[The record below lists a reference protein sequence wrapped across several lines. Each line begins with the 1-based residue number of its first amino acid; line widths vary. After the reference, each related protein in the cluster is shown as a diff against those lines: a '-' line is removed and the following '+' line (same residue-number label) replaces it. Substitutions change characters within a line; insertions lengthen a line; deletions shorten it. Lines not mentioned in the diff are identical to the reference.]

1 MSRTMTTRAR
11 RVVAGAAALSL
22 VLAACG
28 DDDEDDASTTDTTAA
43 ADDSAEYC
51 ALAEELDAQ
60 DEFFTADQ
68 LLELQAVAPA
78 AISEEIDT
86 VVPILIDAIEAGDPF
101 AAFEDPVV
109 EENIGAIETFEVD
122 VCGLGDDA
130 DEGDDEG
137 AAPVEI
143 APEDEDYCA
152 IATIVNEQEDFPTPE
167 QLEELRA
174 TAPDEIADEANTVV
188 DAFLAAGDDPFAAF
202 EAPGVDEAFAVIEP
216 FDAEHCGIDSNGE
229 GEGEEGA
236 QDPSLTEPDE
246 SAAQVAVA
254 ATDYAFA
261 FDPAA
266 PAAGRTQ
273 FTMTNEGDERHVM
286 YLFKLADGATIDEV
300 LESEGEEGFDFD
312 AESDTAAA
320 GEQSILT
327 VDLTPGDWAMICYIP
342 TADGTPHF
350 VEGMQTAFTV
360 Q

>member
-1 MSRTMTTRAR
+1 MSRTMTTTAR

-28 DDDEDDASTTDTTAA
+28 DDDEDAGTTDTTAA
-43 ADDSAEYC
+43 EDDSAEYC

-68 LLELQAVAPA
+68 LRDLQAVAPA

-86 VVPILIDAIEAGDPF
+86 VVPILVEAIEAGDPF

-109 EENIGAIETFEVD
+109 EENIGAIETYED
-122 VCGLGDDA
+122 EVCGLGDDA

-152 IATIVNEQEDFPTPE
+152 IATIVNEQDEFPSPE

-174 TAPDEIADEANTVV
+174 TAPDEIADEADTVV
-188 DAFLAAGDDPFAAF
+188 EAFIAAGDDPFAAF
-202 EAPGVDEAFAVIEP
+202 EAPGVEEAFEVIEP
-216 FDAEHCGIDSNGE
+216 FDEEHCGIVVED
-229 GEGEEGA
+229 GEEDGDGE

-286 YLFKLADGATIDEV
+286 YLFKLSDGATIDEV
-300 LESEGEEGFDFD
+300 LESEGEEGYDFD

-320 GEQSILT
+320 GEEAILT

-342 TADGTPHF
+342 TAEGTPHF

>member
-1 MSRTMTTRAR
+1 MSRTMTTRTR

-28 DDDEDDASTTDTTAA
+28 DDDEDAATTDTTAA
-43 ADDSAEYC
+43 AASEDTTDAYC
-51 ALAEELDAQ
+51 AFAEELDAQ
-60 DEFFTADQ
+60 DEF
-68 LLELQAVAPA
+68 P
-78 AISEEIDT
+78 S
-86 VVPILIDAIEAGDPF
+86 
-101 AAFEDPVV
+101 
-109 EENIGAIETFEVD
+109 
-122 VCGLGDDA
+122 
-130 DEGDDEG
+130 
-137 AAPVEI
+137 
-143 APEDEDYCA
+143 
-152 IATIVNEQEDFPTPE
+152 PE

-174 TAPDEIADEANTVV
+174 TAPDEIADEANTIV
-188 DAFLAAGDDPFAAF
+188 DAFIAAGDDPFAAF
-202 EAPGVDEAFAVIEP
+202 ELPEVNAAFEVIEP
-216 FDAEHCGIDSNGE
+216 FDAEHCGIAVEGDEEDGE
-229 GEGEEGA
+229 D

-266 PAAGRTQ
+266 PAAGPTQ

-286 YLFKLADGATIDEV
+286 YLFKLSEGATLDQV
-300 LESEGEEGFDFD
+300 LESEGEEGFEFD

-320 GEQSILT
+320 GEEAILT

-342 TADGTPHF
+342 TAEGTPHF